1 MMTNAKYV
9 PESWPTVVPRIVA
22 DDPEALVAFVKHVFD
37 AAGTFNDGR
46 PSELRIG
53 DSMLMISSPA
63 DRDRIPAFLYV
74 YVPDTDLSYQRA
86 LSSGATSI
94 EEPRDLPYGD
104 RRAMV
109 RDRWGNTWQIA
120 THSGRFTP

>member
-1 MMTNAKYV
+1 MYK
-9 PESWPTVVPRIVA
+9 PDGWPVVIPRIVV
-22 DDPEALVAFVKHVFD
+22 DEPEPLVGFVKHVFG
-37 AAGTFNDGR
+37 ATGNFNPDR

-53 DSMLMISSPA
+53 ESMIMISGSS
-63 DRDRIPAFLYV
+63 DRDQMPAFLYV
-74 YVPDTDLSYQRA
+74 YVEDTDLTYRRA
-86 LSSGATSI
+86 LDSGATSI

-109 RDRWGNTWQIA
+109 RDGWGNVWQIA